1 MKLSLVKETEWRNS
15 KSVTQYYIWA
25 DDRCIEIAYS
35 EEEANEKYENVKA
48 NYVGSSKQ
56 ILKEEEV

>member
-1 MKLSLVKETEWRNS
+1 MKLSLVKEVEWKNG
-15 KSVTQYYIWA
+15 KSIIQYYVWA
-25 DDRCIEIAYS
+25 DERCVEIAYS

-56 ILKEEEV
+56 VIKEETV

>member
-1 MKLSLVKETEWRNS
+1 MKLSLVKEVEWKNG
-15 KSVTQYYIWA
+15 KSVIQYYVWA
-25 DDRCIEIAYS
+25 DERCVEIAYS

-56 ILKEEEV
+56 VIKEETV

>member
-1 MKLSLVKETEWRNS
+1 MKLLLEKEIEWRNG
-15 KSVTQYYIWA
+15 KSVTKYYVWA
-25 DDRCIEIAYS
+25 DGRCVEIADS

-56 ILKEEEV
+56 VIKEEEI